1 VDQPT
6 YRVLLEGRMVG
17 PYDRK
22 TILGMRIKQ
31 TLSSDDLL
39 VSSEGAR
46 MTVRELVRQEQ
57 PARFQPGRTGGFS
70 KVQATYAAS
79 LIDSEGTG
87 PKMPPFK
94 GELEL
99 RVQGDVL
106 RLAGRYRRLLRWQ
119 EDRCKIALDEVTN
132 TQVEG
137 SRVDLWL
144 RASPSAQRPRIAL
157 DLLTPEAAAELV
169 EWLPLAHPMPA
180 PAPRLQPVAA
190 APASNAQVLG
200 IAVTGVALVLGVML
214 IVLLLRRVY

>member
-1 VDQPT
+1 
-6 YRVLLEGRMVG
+6 MVG

-39 VSSEGAR
+39 VTSEGAR

-87 PKMPPFK
+87 PKMPPFE

-106 RLAGRYRRLLRWQ
+106 RLAGRYRRLLRWK

-144 RASPSAQRPRIAL
+144 RTSPSAQRQRIAL
-157 DLLTPEAAAELV
+157 DLVTPEAAAELV
-169 EWLPLAHPMPA
+169 EWLPLAQPMPAPA

-200 IAVTGVALVLGVML
+200 IAVTGVALVIGVML